1 MTKDFSNLKREKY
14 PMPGYIK
21 QALEENNVFS
31 DYQAR
36 PAYQQNDYIGWIER
50 AKRQETKDKRL
61 KQMID
66 ELRTGGIYMKMKHAG
81 SNKNVDRHEG

>member
-1 MTKDFSNLKREKY
+1 MTKDFSKLKREKHS
-14 PMPGYIK
+14 MPAYIK
-21 QALEENNVFS
+21 QALEDNHVFS
-31 DYQAR
+31 DYLAR

-66 ELRTGGIYMKMKHAG
+66 ELRIGGIYMKMKHPA
-81 SNKNVDRHEG
+81 SNKNGGA